1 MSSINAVREA
11 LENPGYEVGVS
22 NEITDPSWDA
32 FLAAAG
38 GEYPQTSM
46 WAQVKSESSYQTWRV
61 IARQGSKIVGGSQ
74 LLVRSLPIGAV
85 GYMPLGPVLSCENS
99 SLTRILVQQIRQLA
113 KRERIRF
120 LAVQAPWGSRTALAH
135 LREGGFSEPSPELVP
150 TASVLIDLSSD
161 LRLIFSQMSATTRKH
176 LRRGEHNGIAV
187 REGTCSDLLAFYS
200 LACETADRHG
210 FAAPHRDYF
219 STVWRAFAPGGHIK
233 MFVVEIAGEPL
244 SALLVIAFGNI
255 VTCWRMGWS
264 GKQPALYPNEAMHWA
279 AIQWAKSQGYR
290 YFDFG
295 GISRELAK
303 WVLAGG
309 TTRVTQAYKAN
320 YFKLGFG
327 GQPRLLAE
335 PLVYIHNPL
344 LRRAWPLLSVSMA
357 RFRRLRRLIL
367 NRFAS
372 GP

>member
-135 LREGGFSEPSPELVP
+135 LRERGFSEPSPELVP

-161 LRLIFSQMSATTRKH
+161 LRLIFSQMSATTRQ
-176 LRRGEHNGIAV
+176 
-187 REGTCSDLLAFYS
+187 T
-200 LACETADRHG
+200 
-210 FAAPHRDYF
+210 P
-219 STVWRAFAPGGHIK
+219 P
-233 MFVVEIAGEPL
+233 
-244 SALLVIAFGNI
+244 
-255 VTCWRMGWS
+255 
-264 GKQPALYPNEAMHWA
+264 Q
-279 AIQWAKSQGYR
+279 
-290 YFDFG
+290 
-295 GISRELAK
+295 
-303 WVLAGG
+303 
-309 TTRVTQAYKAN
+309 
-320 YFKLGFG
+320 
-327 GQPRLLAE
+327 
-335 PLVYIHNPL
+335 
-344 LRRAWPLLSVSMA
+344 RRA
-357 RFRRLRRLIL
+357 
-367 NRFAS
+367 
-372 GP
+372 